1 MVFNKG
7 PPVPVVAG
15 VTAKLNNL
23 VMYKH
28 LSDEMSNEVV
38 IEKKI
43 NDDEDDSLVAQK
55 PNQKKTRHNNRIAGH
70 RLVDITQISKLVNY
84 NTICPSCK
92 FSNTI
97 VLKETCCIGFVSTI
111 EMECI
116 FCKKDKSRIKRNYYR
131 KLKARAN
138 KKIRRF
144 SPKPNKKLRRLLRP
158 KKIKSQHYVDL
169 DKTPS
174 SNAQIPR
181 LHWYEPN
188 VRAMLASYITGV
200 GPQDVQ
206 EILASLDLPRTRHWR
221 RGYNRLTT
229 RLSRHIRE
237 ANVESM
243 KQAMVCEIEA
253 TIRGESKLTTEKEK
267 DEEVKLWFR
276 IPTHLRPKI
285 GISISYDMGWQKRT
299 IHRMSSTYSS
309 LSGHGF
315 AIGLRTKKVVSMI
328 VYSKICQTC

>member
-1 MVFNKG
+1 M
-7 PPVPVVAG
+7 
-15 VTAKLNNL
+15 
-23 VMYKH
+23 
-28 LSDEMSNEVV
+28 
-38 IEKKI
+38 
-43 NDDEDDSLVAQK
+43 
-55 PNQKKTRHNNRIAGH
+55 
-70 RLVDITQISKLVNY
+70 
-84 NTICPSCK
+84 
-92 FSNTI
+92 
-97 VLKETCCIGFVSTI
+97 
-111 EMECI
+111 
-116 FCKKDKSRIKRNYYR
+116 
-131 KLKARAN
+131 
-138 KKIRRF
+138 
-144 SPKPNKKLRRLLRP
+144 
-158 KKIKSQHYVDL
+158 DL

-328 VYSKICQTC
+328 VYSKICQTCQIAKASDKNIPTHDCPCNYEGSSKSMESDGALTMLKRCYKEHSVHFKHIVSDDDSTMRSLLKHANNGGDLPSCIL